1 MADTGGADARL
12 VAALAA
18 VQRAPG
24 AAARAEVLAALAG
37 ARVYVAV
44 TSRSAVEHALGDAR
58 KAEPVLLTLVGS
70 AGGRAVPLF
79 LDLAA
84 AVAFRPGARP
94 VPTDGPEACRA
105 ALDDGAVTVLLDPPG
120 AALAL
125 TAGELRELA
134 SGRVPVPGAA
144 LSARRTTEQLA
155 APDEVD
161 AALLAAVAEALQGE
175 PVLAARLLDGPDG
188 PVLGLVPARP
198 LDPAGL
204 AALAG
209 RVLPRVG
216 RPDLA
221 LAVVPVEG
229 PGAAVPL
236 RTGWRTRLG
245 RRRPG

>member
-18 VQRAPG
+18 LQRAPG

-37 ARVYVAV
+37 ARVYVPV
-44 TSRSAVEHALGDAR
+44 TSRSEVSEVTGGATA
-58 KAEPVLLTLVGS
+58 AEPVLLTLVGS

-120 AALAL
+120 TAVAL

-144 LSARRTTEQLA
+144 LSARRTTERLT
-155 APDEVD
+155 APDDVD
-161 AALLAAVAEALQGE
+161 EALLVVVGDALRGE
-175 PVLAARLLDGPDG
+175 PVAAARLLQGPDG
-188 PVLGLVPARP
+188 PVLGLVPAQP
-198 LDPAGL
+198 LDAAGL
-204 AALAG
+204 AELAG

-229 PGAAVPL
+229 PGTPVPL
-236 RTGWRTRLG
+236 RVGWWARL
-245 RRRPG
+245 RRR